1 MRKKGI
7 FVLSGNYEPLIAAPL
22 DARAVVS
29 KREDL
34 ILPTTWRDEAGNV
47 YLFSGL
53 VCAVTEDTA
62 DKNGVY
68 ELVDA
73 KNYTNKDS
81 WKKLLYADAIKDMVV
96 YSDIGNGRKSLVLKN
111 YDSVSGYG
119 ADMSAEGGDDLS
131 NEAFNLIMVSKW
143 NKADFG
149 SPGVVMNLNSKDGK
163 VTVNDDRALAFED
176 DLEAHV
182 NSLEEH
188 GTHVFYLPFISSDGK
203 NYTEEEIFGF
213 LRVSDIFELRR
224 TVVDKALFQ
233 KWGLVLSVNN
243 YRYSVPVEYIEV
255 PAGKGSPIKMVIYGP
270 DWKDGDKLVRMD
282 VTITLNGDNSTIA
295 VKKTPFEGSV
305 GPVGP
310 TGPQGIPGQEGAI
323 GPTGAAGKDGAE
335 GPMGPAGEKGDT
347 GATGP
352 QGEPGTVGPTGPQG
366 EIGPVGPTGPEG
378 KSEAITLQYN
388 GEEVAVYDGKEAVS
402 ANFVVNA
409 STVPMSAEDST
420 TVAKEIENIHNNYV
434 FLLPLLGLKDAY
446 TEEEILN
453 FFGVSTIPEL
463 KGVVSRAHS
472 LTQKFGISLSTNQY
486 RYQIPIEYIEV
497 SNTEIKV
504 VFYGPDWDDDDNLK
518 RYDILITLNGDAS
531 TIALEK
537 TAISAQGA
545 VGPTGP
551 TGEAGPMGPTGP
563 AGKDGVDGSVGP
575 TGPIGDVGPAGA
587 TGAKGDTGPVGPTG
601 ATGESALSFS
611 GTLVVEEE
619 PAMGTSF
626 TIGRQALNRT
636 AVQGDDFLALIRGN
650 DSIEVVKGRTW
661 ISSMTVDESTQTNA
675 IVHIVNVVEITG
687 AVGPIGPTGQTG
699 PTGATGG
706 QGPKGDTGA
715 TGAVGPTGPKGQ
727 DGTGVSI
734 LGSYA
739 SEELLKQN
747 HPTGNPGDA
756 YLVNGNLYVWSAT
769 ENDWD
774 NVGTIQGPQGEQG
787 STGPTGP
794 KGLDALYCAET
805 VDRGYDPVVE
815 NEFNILTSKFSR
827 YPETGDL
834 FYVAWINDEG
844 SKTYLVECEITYPES
859 PDGGDYTACKV
870 INFVETTG
878 SVGPTGATGA
888 TGTQGRNVFFSSS
901 SYGVAAFPEN
911 GDAVT
916 YPRTL
921 ILNNDF
927 MAVNDT
933 VMARYMLTDGSNKE
947 CYSQITVESIDPD
960 GSSFTG
966 RVRATWNPNGEMGP
980 TGPAGKD
987 GAEGPQGAQGP
998 TGPQGETGTE
1008 ALICGGISRYDSPA
1022 LGKVVE
1028 IDVGLMNRTP
1038 VKGERFVAQWI
1049 NSSTN
1054 QTYLVNFRVNSV
1066 YNPDNTANCMVST
1079 FSETTG
1085 ATGPTGPTGPAGEN
1099 GADGAMG
1106 PTGPVGP
1113 TGPTGPIGQF
1123 VEAANWV
1130 ESDDASIGKYM
1141 HLVSDSHGKGEFPGV
1156 SFIVG
1161 SAVPYKEADSTVVY
1175 TTETGAGVKIYSNS
1189 NEVGKIIVRP

>member
-53 VCAVTEDTA
+53 ICAVTEDTA

-96 YSDIGNGRKSLVLKN
+96 YSDIGEGRRSIMLKN
-111 YDSVSGYG
+111 YDTISGYG
-119 ADMSAEGGDDLS
+119 ADMSAEGGENLA
-131 NEAFNLIMVSKW
+131 NEAFNLIMISKW

-149 SPGVVMNLNSKDGK
+149 SPGVVMNLNSKGGK

-188 GTHVFYLPFISSDGK
+188 GTHVFYLPFLSSDGK

-335 GPMGPAGEKGDT
+335 GPTGPAGEKGDT

-453 FFGVSTIPEL
+453 FFGVSTIPKL

-601 ATGESALSFS
+601 PTGDTGLTGPTGATGESALSFN

-636 AVQGDDFLALIRGN
+636 AVQGDDFLALIRGD

-661 ISSMTVDESTQTNA
+661 ISSMTVDEGTQTNA

-687 AVGPIGPTGQTG
+687 TVGPIGPTGQTGPTG

-787 STGPTGP
+787 STGATGPTGAPGKDGANGAVGATGPTGATGAVGPTGPTGKDGTNGADGATGPTGPQGEQGPTGPTGP

-805 VDRGYDPVVE
+805 VDRGFDPVVE

-859 PDGGDYTACKV
+859 PDGEDYTACKI
-870 INFVETTG
+870 INFIETTG

-911 GDAVT
+911 GDTVT
-916 YPRTL
+916 YPRTF
-921 ILNNDF
+921 ILNDDF

-966 RVRATWNPNGEMGP
+966 RVRATWNPNGEIGP

-987 GAEGPQGAQGP
+987 GAEGPQGATGATGA
-998 TGPQGETGTE
+998 TGPQGE
-1008 ALICGGISRYDSPA
+1008 
-1022 LGKVVE
+1022 
-1028 IDVGLMNRTP
+1028 
-1038 VKGERFVAQWI
+1038 Q
-1049 NSSTN
+1049 
-1054 QTYLVNFRVNSV
+1054 
-1066 YNPDNTANCMVST
+1066 
-1079 FSETTG
+1079 G
-1085 ATGPTGPTGPAGEN
+1085 ATGATGPTGPAGEN

-1130 ESDDASIGKYM
+1130 ESDDTAIGKYM

-1156 SFIVG
+1156 SFIAG